1 MVVLNKIDLR
11 DGSSSGAVSGGGG
24 RGTPR
29 GSGSRIRNGNL
40 SSRDNNSAAVA
51 DVIACA
57 TGYSMESLGRKLS
70 NNQLL
75 NPAAIRQDQQFHH
88 RMNQSSSNSS
98 GGSGGSGSR
107 FQPLSLMHANN
118 VPECLEDEES
128 LSAQTPL
135 YEAIDPSR
143 LTR

>member
-1 MVVLNKIDLR
+1 MLNTMDLR
-11 DGSSSGAVSGGGG
+11 DGTTGSGGGE

-40 SSRDNNSAAVA
+40 SSRDNGAVA

-57 TGYSMESLGRKLS
+57 TGYSMESLGRKFS
-70 NNQLL
+70 NNQFL
-75 NPAAIRQDQQFHH
+75 NPAAVLRQDQLFHQ

-98 GGSGGSGSR
+98 SGGSGGSGSGGR
-107 FQPLSLMHANN
+107 FQPLSLMHSNP
-118 VPECLEDEES
+118 VRECLQDEES
-128 LSAQTPL
+128 MSTQTPL